1 MIGSF
6 HYRGFYYLESVFNS
20 ESVHRL
26 VAYGVMA
33 KQRRCDDK
41 DCSWGYLVYQ
51 DVAAERQRI
60 VPLDQSP
67 SLTTE
72 KIVECVSQRGEFFRF
87 SYVSLDIWNEKVR
100 NIVFVPSGMPEL
112 TTTRAVQEFLLR

>member
-6 HYRGFYYLESVFNS
+6 QYQGFYYLESLFDS
-20 ESVHRL
+20 EPVHQL

-33 KQRRCDDK
+33 KPRGSDDK
-41 DCSWGYLVYQ
+41 ECAWGYLVYQ

-67 SLTTE
+67 ILTTK
-72 KIVECVSQRGEFFRF
+72 KIVECVSQRGELFRF
-87 SYVSLDIWNEKVR
+87 SYVNLDIWNEKVR
-100 NIVFVPSGMPEL
+100 RIVFVPSGMPEL